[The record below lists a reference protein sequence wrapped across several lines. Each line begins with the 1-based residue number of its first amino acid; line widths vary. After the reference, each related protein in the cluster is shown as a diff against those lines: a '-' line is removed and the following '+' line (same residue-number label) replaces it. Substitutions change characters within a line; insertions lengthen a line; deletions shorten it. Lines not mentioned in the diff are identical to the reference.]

1 MSLRQLI
8 VEVASALGISTL
20 KSQQSEAIF
29 QFLHGRDVFV
39 ALPTGYGKSLC
50 YMALPWIFDRLRG
63 VTNQSVVLVV
73 SPLVALMADQ
83 VAQCCSCA
91 VARYVMLCQCGCR
104 LRNQTFLGNK
114 SRIGNSPGLLLSRE
128 GVAPRGYT
136 CACGESVKFNT
147 RKMRHTTNSQNIVT
161 LNNSDL
167 KVGSSVV

>member
-1 MSLRQLI
+1 MRRILLTLGAHARGLLV

-83 VAQCCSCA
+83 W
-91 VARYVMLCQCGCR
+91 L
-104 LRNQTFLGNK
+104 
-114 SRIGNSPGLLLSRE
+114 
-128 GVAPRGYT
+128 
-136 CACGESVKFNT
+136 
-147 RKMRHTTNSQNIVT
+147 
-161 LNNSDL
+161 
-167 KVGSSVV
+167 SVVHVRSRVT

>member
-73 SPLVALMADQ
+73 SPLVVWYPAPSVQAH
-83 VAQCCSCA
+83 
-91 VARYVMLCQCGCR
+91 ARI
-104 LRNQTFLGNK
+104 
-114 SRIGNSPGLLLSRE
+114 RIT
-128 GVAPRGYT
+128 A
-136 CACGESVKFNT
+136 CACGKEGSGEMVVSAPDPHVT
-147 RKMRHTTNSQNIVT
+147 PSRKRVWYLTSECLVVLSQHVRKTGNPIRS
-161 LNNSDL
+161 LDL
-167 KVGSSVV
+167 KLSCDIKEAR